1 MPDFRHNALLGGLDC
16 PRVLQSRVDGDVP
29 KNLAMKAEKSE
40 ACSMFSTS
48 GQTMEEQV
56 GHCSVGQCSPWGDN
70 FTSTVSLKLSL
81 KLADG
86 HSRES
91 ESVGSNS
98 YVYSES
104 LQ

>member
-1 MPDFRHNALLGGLDC
+1 ME
-16 PRVLQSRVDGDVP
+16 
-29 KNLAMKAEKSE
+29 AEKSE
-40 ACSMFSTS
+40 ACSMLSTS

-56 GHCSVGQCSPWGDN
+56 GYCSVGQCSPWGDN

-81 KLADG
+81 KLADC

-91 ESVGSNS
+91 ESVGSSS